1 MNVFVNVVF
10 KINFIGF
17 ILVILVI
24 IFNSVRYG
32 FDVILVVMII
42 LIVFVN
48 FIKWQ
53 KVLLDGNFEN
63 LDIILFKYIQ
73 NGVGLGIVILI
84 IKNVIFI
91 DGGSYQVEVSNVV
104 GNIGKSEKVLFSVKG
119 IIRLYIFKFILYQG
133 W

>member
-1 MNVFVNVVF
+1 MYVVVYVVF

-32 FDVILVVMII
+32 FDVILEVMII
-42 LIVFVN
+42 LIIFVN
-48 FIKWQ
+48 FIKWY
-53 KVLLDGNFEN
+53 KVLDGNYEN

-104 GNIGKSEKVLFSVKG
+104 GNIDMSNQVLFSVKG
-119 IIRLYIFKFILYQG
+119 IIRLEIFKFI
-133 W
+133 

>member
-1 MNVFVNVVF
+1 MYVVVYVVF

-48 FIKWQ
+48 FIKWY
-53 KVLLDGNFEN
+53 KVLDGNYEN

-104 GNIGKSEKVLFSVKG
+104 GNIDMSNQVLFSVKG
-119 IIRLYIFKFILYQG
+119 IIRLQIFKFI
-133 W
+133 

>member
-1 MNVFVNVVF
+1 MYVVVYVVF

-48 FIKWQ
+48 FIKWY
-53 KVLLDGNFEN
+53 KVLDGNYEN

-104 GNIGKSEKVLFSVKG
+104 GNIDMSNQVLFSVKG
-119 IIRLYIFKFILYQG
+119 IIRLEIFKFI
-133 W
+133 